1 MNRSSYNFTDAFKE
15 RLEALSKEIGK
26 TQTAVIVDAVNA
38 YASGTLPDKKI
49 IDLLNQLMADN
60 LELKKSVE
68 DNRTLLMAV
77 LKELQKG

>member
-49 IDLLNQLMADN
+49 IDLLTQLMADN
-60 LELKKSVE
+60 AELKKSVE

-77 LKELQKG
+77 LKELQKA